1 MARVYEAEGRPASM
15 TCELLAPFVTFRP
28 YELALHRRGGAPLI
42 PRKFGPLPVVES
54 WETNLL
60 EDNVTQL
67 DRGAPAW
74 GLPLAAGEIKTLR
87 LVLPEVRRGDVSAEL
102 GERTVYRLEKAPPEP
117 EGSGGEPEEP
127 ITGTSQYLGVG

>member
-1 MARVYEAEGRPASM
+1 M
-15 TCELLAPFVTFRP
+15 TFRP

-42 PRKFGPLPVVES
+42 PRKFGPLPVVDA

-67 DRGAPAW
+67 DPEAPAR
-74 GLPLAAGEIKTLR
+74 GLPLSAAEIKTLR
-87 LVLPEVRRGDVSAEL
+87 LVLPEVRRGDVSAEC

-127 ITGTSQYLGVG
+127 MTRTSQYLGVG